1 MKQKEEKS
9 KFSVIIPTLQSGN
22 PDILN
27 YLLNILN
34 ADSSVGEIILIDNSL
49 KGYDTSKFFKV
60 NVIIPKK
67 NLFVNPSWNLGISLA
82 KYDYFAIL
90 NDDLIIPKNLCEK
103 IMEKFKKEYPGLTGL
118 SNEINNISLPPLDFQ
133 KNDSTIETIT
143 FEILKRRSDTIYW
156 GSAIFG
162 KKQDYYKIPLKLKIW
177 CGDEY
182 LFFMNKK
189 NDKNC
194 YQMLVNE
201 IYHVHSTTSNM
212 KVWRKVKKEDVYNYK
227 KIDKSFKIP
236 DGYNREGKIKY
247 FWLLFKGMLN

>member
-143 FEILKRRSDTIYW
+143 FKILKRRLFRRIFR
-156 GSAIFG
+156 SAN
-162 KKQDYYKIPLKLKIW
+162 QA
-177 CGDEY
+177 
-182 LFFMNKK
+182 
-189 NDKNC
+189 
-194 YQMLVNE
+194 
-201 IYHVHSTTSNM
+201 
-212 KVWRKVKKEDVYNYK
+212 
-227 KIDKSFKIP
+227 
-236 DGYNREGKIKY
+236 YNRFVVCIRRSNTQRREIRLHIQSVT
-247 FWLLFKGMLN
+247 FP